1 LSKPRTSWDLT
12 IKVDIEPVPA
22 ARPRVTRQGW
32 SYYPKRYKDFKAEMS
47 KRIRSYFDNP
57 CTPCPAICEAE
68 VEIVCDRPKSTKLPF
83 PKPDV
88 DNYFKAVTD
97 AATGA
102 VWVDDWQIERAAVSK
117 RWANVGEKAH
127 VCLRVKWKK

>member
-1 LSKPRTSWDLT
+1 MIDCPQPWDWD
-12 IKVDIEPVPA
+12 IKIDIEPVPA

-32 SYYPKRYKDFKAEMS
+32 SYYPKRYKDFKALLAAAILKIVQPKKPKE
-47 KRIRSYFDNP
+47 KP
-57 CTPCPAICEAE
+57 CDVV
-68 VEIVCDRPKSTKLPF
+68 VEIVAPRPGSTKLPF

-102 VWVDDWQIERAAVSK
+102 VWVDDWQIENASVSK
-117 RWANVGEKAH
+117 RWTNKGEDAH
-127 VCLRVKWKK
+127 VRLMVRWKK